1 MLPSIKNSIIFGGI
15 AIVLVLIYLF
25 VFKKDP
31 NDGVLIQNTVVP
43 NVVGD
48 VSTSLDKDF
57 LPLLLNVK
65 NIKLDNSIFSDP
77 AFNSLVDSSIVL
89 IPDGDEGRPNPFAPL
104 NSVLNQSAKKI
115 TTESN

>member
-1 MLPSIKNSIIFGGI
+1 MLPSIKNSIIFG
-15 AIVLVLIYLF
+15 AIIVVLVLVYFF

-31 NDGVLIQNTVVP
+31 NDGVLIQNTTTP
-43 NVVGD
+43 NVLNTTPSSD
-48 VSTSLDKDF
+48 QDF
-57 LPLLLNVK
+57 LPLLLSVK
-65 NIKLDNSIFSDP
+65 NIKLDNSIFADK
-77 AFNSLVDSSIVL
+77 AFMSLVDSSIVL